1 VKTRL
6 REMSPADLPA
16 VEALLREQNE
26 RDQTSYAVPVV
37 FDQEGKRV
45 PNVALALVAV
55 DSETGQVVQ
64 GYVFERT
71 IEMMC
76 FGTDPQASIE
86 TMHEQAGIFYLL
98 LARGYRDLHIAV
110 PKNRAQDVEGG
121 LDRILGMVDTSE
133 FTKHFYRLLDPAENL
148 KLREWYKDQEVGNVA

>member
-1 VKTRL
+1 MLLGDV
-6 REMSPADLPA
+6 PA

-26 RDQTSYAVPVV
+26 RDQTSYGLPLV

-76 FGTDPQASIE
+76 FGTDPQVSVE
-86 TMHEQAGIFYLL
+86 TMHEQDGIFYLL
-98 LARGYRDLHIAV
+98 RSRGYRDLHIAV
-110 PKNRAQDVEGG
+110 PKNRAQDVEHG
-121 LDRILGMVDTSE
+121 LDRILGMIDTSE
-133 FTKHFYRLLDPAENL
+133 FTKHFYRLLDPEENR